1 MFKKKVKNLGRSSRY
16 GIYAIYDS
24 VGREFSLPF
33 FQLSDDL
40 AKREF
45 KVVLAHSAYREDLFL
60 YRLGSFNTLPLTI
73 IKEDSKDYDS
83 FLPENPNLFYDLKF
97 AKLADCSII
106 NDEVVNGERKQ
117 N

>member
-1 MFKKKVKNLGRSSRY
+1 MFKKKEKNLGRSSRY

-45 KVVLAHSAYREDLFL
+45 KVVLAHSAYPEDLFL
-60 YRLGSFNTLPLTI
+60 YRLGSFNTLPLSI

-83 FLPENPNLFYDLKF
+83 FLPDDPHLFYDLQV

-106 NDEVVNGERKQ
+106 SEEVVDGQRKS